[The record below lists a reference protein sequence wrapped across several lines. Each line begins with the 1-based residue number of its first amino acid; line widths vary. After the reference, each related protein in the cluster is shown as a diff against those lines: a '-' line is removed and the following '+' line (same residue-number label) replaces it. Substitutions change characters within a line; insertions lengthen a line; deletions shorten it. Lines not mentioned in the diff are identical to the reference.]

1 MMTKWYR
8 RNRAGL
14 QRKGTQ
20 EAAARM
26 DAIRA
31 RVASAWDHTRS
42 EYWISERKKEKMQSS
57 TQSLITLLKV
67 IVYLHCF
74 YRFKRLFFFQIDPTV
89 YIVHGSIISEPISVS
104 FFAIPYFWRICLRDT
119 FPNVVISIELG
130 NFVSCEM
137 FETWF
142 VIYKLC
148 CSLSF
153 RSIEIDCIYHWTII
167 LYLTANRNG

>member
-1 MMTKWYR
+1 MNTKKRQNLHDTIEHNMMTKWYR

-20 EAAARM
+20 QAAARM

-67 IVYLHCF
+67 KVYLHCYYRYKTSF
-74 YRFKRLFFFQIDPTV
+74 YPTTV
-89 YIVHGSIISEPISVS
+89 YIVHGSIIIEPISVS
-104 FFAIPYFWRICLRDT
+104 FFAIP
-119 FPNVVISIELG
+119 
-130 NFVSCEM
+130 
-137 FETWF
+137 
-142 VIYKLC
+142 
-148 CSLSF
+148 
-153 RSIEIDCIYHWTII
+153 
-167 LYLTANRNG
+167 